1 MVALFV
7 ILTVIAFIAIDA
19 LVQRAEAREQRRAQ
33 PTALTSRERRGS
45 VLALEGVSV
54 PQGMFFDVGHT
65 WVDLDSSGRVRVGV
79 DDFAQRAIGR
89 IDAVE
94 MPEVGRPVRRGETLF
109 VVRQGERTAAF
120 VAPVD
125 GVVAAVNE
133 RLARHAD
140 AIKIDPYEQGW
151 VCVLRPRNLAQH
163 LRRLAVAGEATTW
176 MNKEIERFRQL
187 IAAHPFKAMARGQV
201 LQDGGRLTDGVLEM
215 MDDETW
221 SRFTREFLHPDEWAR
236 A

>member
-33 PTALTSRERRGS
+33 LPALTSRERRGS

-94 MPEVGRPVRRGETLF
+94 MLEVGRPVRRGETLF

-133 RLARHAD
+133 RLARRRTVIHNSAFASGRCSPSDPHPRPPID
-140 AIKIDPYEQGW
+140 ARRARRSSMTRWGHSWRCPQT
-151 VCVLRPRNLAQH
+151 VCPPRW
-163 LRRLAVAGEATTW
+163 TCY
-176 MNKEIERFRQL
+176 
-187 IAAHPFKAMARGQV
+187 
-201 LQDGGRLTDGVLEM
+201 D
-215 MDDETW
+215 
-221 SRFTREFLHPDEWAR
+221 
-236 A
+236 